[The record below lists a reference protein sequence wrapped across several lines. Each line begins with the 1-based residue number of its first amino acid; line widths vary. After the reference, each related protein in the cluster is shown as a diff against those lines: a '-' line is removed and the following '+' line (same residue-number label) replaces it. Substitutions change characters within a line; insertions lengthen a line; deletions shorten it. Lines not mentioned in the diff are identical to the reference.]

1 MMAHLDLDAF
11 FAAVELHRRPE
22 LRGTPLV
29 VGGDP
34 RGRGV
39 VSTASYEARRYGIRS
54 AMSCSEALR
63 RCPQAVF
70 VRPDHRTYREWSRR
84 GWGGGCGEAPG
95 GGQIGLD
102 EGYLVLAGGGAPR
115 PAGIVPQASRARAR
129 PSAPP

>member
-39 VSTASYEARRYGIRS
+39 VSTASYEARKYGIRS
-54 AMSCSEALR
+54 AMSCAEALR

-70 VRPDHRTYREWSRR
+70 VRPDHAAYREWSRSVWAAVR
-84 GWGGGCGEAPG
+84 EVVPLVERT
-95 GGQIGLD
+95 GLD
-102 EGYLVLAGGGAPR
+102 EGYLDLT
-115 PAGIVPQASRARAR
+115 GIASDYSRARAV
-129 PSAPP
+129 AGAVQT